1 MVEVPNPEQPAAGAL
16 ERVTQRLESPGAVEA
31 VSASPAEAPPTP
43 TVAAAAPT
51 PVARPVVVE
60 KTALREDIEAA
71 LSDEPLQRI
80 YAGLPPAVQGRF
92 RDEGSALAAWL
103 ETVITT
109 GKFILKEAHRRIVA
123 WLRIIPRVNH
133 WYLQQEAKVKTDAI
147 LALSQRSRS

>member
-1 MVEVPNPEQPAAGAL
+1 MAEALSPEQPAAGAL
-16 ERVTQRLESPGAVEA
+16 ERVTQQLESPAMVEA
-31 VSASPAEAPPTP
+31 TPSPSPEAAPTP

-92 RDEGSALAAWL
+92 RDEGSILAAWI
-103 ETVITT
+103 ETAITS
-109 GKFILKEAHRRIVA
+109 GKLILKEVHRRIVA

-147 LALSQRSRS
+147 VALSQRSRS